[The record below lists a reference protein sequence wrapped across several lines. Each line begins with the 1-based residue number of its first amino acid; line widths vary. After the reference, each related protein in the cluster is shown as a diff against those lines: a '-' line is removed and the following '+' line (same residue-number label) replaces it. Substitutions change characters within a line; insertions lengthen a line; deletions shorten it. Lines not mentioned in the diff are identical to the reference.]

1 MPRGRLIFLVGYMAC
16 GKTTLGRAL
25 CAARPA
31 AVRFVD
37 LDEHIERQAGMSVK
51 QIFATRGEA
60 AFRRMESEAISAFQ
74 APENADATLIVACG
88 GGTPCHADNMDR
100 LLRAGT
106 VVWLRADFARTISR
120 LLDAGDSR
128 PLVAGKSPDE
138 LRAFVQA
145 SLAERTPHY
154 SRAHATFDSSFLDNE
169 AEIAS
174 SVSKFISLFL
184 S

>member
-25 CAARPA
+25 CGACPGF
-31 AVRFVD
+31 VRFVD
-37 LDEHIERQAGMSVK
+37 LDEYIERQAGMSVK
-51 QIFATRGEA
+51 RIFAVHGEA
-60 AFRRMESEAISAFQ
+60 AFRRMESEAISAFR
-74 APENADATLIVACG
+74 APDDEGQTLIVACG

-106 VVWLRADFARTISR
+106 VVWLSASFDRTVAR

-128 PLVAGKSPDE
+128 PLVAGKKPDE
-138 LRAFVQA
+138 LRAFVA
-145 SLAERTPHY
+145 DSLEARRLHY
-154 SRAHATFDSSFLDNE
+154 ARAHAVFDSSFLDNE

-174 SVSKFISLFL
+174 SVSKFIKQFL